1 MLLLHYSETA
11 LCKGDGGGKRRWLS

>member
-11 LCKGDGGGKRRWLS
+11 LCKGDGEGKRRWLS

>member
-11 LCKGDGGGKRRWLS
+11 LCKGDGGGERRWLS